1 MPAPGGRQCGRRK
14 RRSGR
19 DAAGAGVSPAAGRP
33 PPAQTGFWK
42 VLCLAGCILGR
53 VMWSPVMS
61 WDQSLTQLRVRGVS
75 TGTRCRCHAHGSEL
89 CALPPAWPGSPPRRG
104 RGCPGAWRAL
114 HAGRGGSEAL
124 SWVWVLGETWQR
136 SQPDP
141 NLQFCNYAYLHV
153 RQIHT
158 FSFLL
163 LGRAPNFLSGGG
175 LRVPRCSLLL
185 LLLQFLLVADTRRGS
200 SVFSCFAFS
209 VCFCFI

>member
-1 MPAPGGRQCGRRK
+1 MPAPGGRRCRRRK
-14 RRSGR
+14 RRRRRSGR

-33 PPAQTGFWK
+33 LPAQTGFWK

-75 TGTRCRCHAHGSEL
+75 AGTRGPEL
-89 CALPPAWPGSPPRRG
+89 CPQPCSAPRRG
-104 RGCPGAWRAL
+104 RGCAGAWRAL
-114 HAGRGGSEAL
+114 CAERGGPEAR
-124 SWVWVLGETWQR
+124 SWVWVLAETWQL

-153 RQIHT
+153 RQIRT
-158 FSFLL
+158 FFFRL
-163 LGRAPNFLSGGG
+163 LGRAPNFLNGGG

-185 LLLQFLLVADTRRGS
+185 PLLQFLLLADTQRGS
-200 SVFSCFAFS
+200 SLFSCFAFS
-209 VCFCFI
+209 VCFRFTSESQAG